1 VTGRRGLIIPAIM
14 TLVAFA
20 VLIGLGSWQ
29 LQRRDWKLGLI
40 ERIEARAHG
49 QPITL
54 AEAKQRWRRSGDVE
68 YSRVRA
74 TGHFLHPLEIHLYGL
89 IDGEAGWKILT
100 PFETTD
106 GDVIF
111 VDRGF
116 VPEPFRDPA
125 SRPAGPVEGEIELT
139 GLARAAGAPGW
150 FTPANQPGAN
160 RWFWRDL
167 STMTAT
173 LPVDAAVKTAPF
185 MLEAEKMGVPGGWP
199 RSGGTLLSLPNR
211 HLEYAL
217 TWFGL
222 AAALLAVF
230 AAYATRHLRARPP
243 GRYDASIA
251 DGDGAV

>member
-29 LQRRDWKLGLI
+29 LQRRDWKLGLV

-125 SRPAGPVEGEIELT
+125 SRPAGQIEGRIELT
-139 GLARAAGAPGW
+139 GLARAPGAPGW
-150 FTPANQPGAN
+150 FIPANQPGAN

-173 LPVDAAVKTAPF
+173 LPVDVAVKTAPF
-185 MLEAEKMGVPGGWP
+185 MLEAEAMAVPGGWP
-199 RSGGTLLSLPNR
+199 RAGGTLLSLPNR

-243 GRYDASIA
+243 ERYDASIA